1 MGYNAMTRDQ
11 WLSFLRSPIRPALL
25 ATTRVDGRP
34 HAVPVWYDLEDDD
47 TIVFT
52 TSATTVKGRNIAR
65 DGRVTLC
72 VQNDQPPFD
81 FVMVEGTATM
91 SDDPGDL
98 LAWSTRLGGRYM
110 GEERAEAFGKR
121 NAVPPEQVVRVAIG
135 HVVSSANVAD

>member
-121 NAVPPEQVVRVAIG
+121 NAVPPEQVVRVTIG